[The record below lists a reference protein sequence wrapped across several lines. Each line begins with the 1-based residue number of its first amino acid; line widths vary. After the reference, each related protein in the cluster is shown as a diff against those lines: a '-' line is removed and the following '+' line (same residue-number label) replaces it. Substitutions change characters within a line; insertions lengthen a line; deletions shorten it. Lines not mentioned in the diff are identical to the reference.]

1 MSDVSRTSTPDSEAS
16 STASTAST
24 KGKSMK
30 PPAKRK
36 RAAPKSKITTNKL
49 TKSRG
54 PGGPAYAFSH
64 STSCL
69 RGTVA
74 DNFVTLS
81 SMSFIYD
88 HSLRSAPMICIWLAQ
103 RSSPPP

>member
-1 MSDVSRTSTPDSEAS
+1 MSDISRNSTPDSEAS

-49 TKSRG
+49 TNAQIMENAKIGSSYCI
-54 PGGPAYAFSH
+54 GGKNEISNYKLAIKLC
-64 STSCL
+64 TIL
-69 RGTVA
+69 
-74 DNFVTLS
+74 DKNFPKKKTI
-81 SMSFIYD
+81 FI
-88 HSLRSAPMICIWLAQ
+88 
-103 RSSPPP
+103 